1 MQYAEEDITLYRRT
15 NDAFA
20 LRKGGAAHISDGSK
34 ASFGKSVSH
43 FRSSLNKRTFAE
55 PARSSHQGQNRNSA
69 RQSRGEAARR
79 ACYASPS
86 RTACCSG
93 IDPLAAI
100 PLCGSPWR
108 QPGNP
113 ARHIGPK
120 ALVVRAKCLLE
131 RRFFVH
137 HHKDMKNV
145 WPAPSASDF
154 CGLI

>member
-86 RTACCSG
+86 RTACCSRHRAACS
-93 IDPLAAI
+93 DSFMRLAMA
-100 PLCGSPWR
+100 ST
-108 QPGNP
+108 
-113 ARHIGPK
+113 A
-120 ALVVRAKCLLE
+120 E
-131 RRFFVH
+131 S
-137 HHKDMKNV
+137 
-145 WPAPSASDF
+145 SAAH
-154 CGLI
+154 